1 MAKEITL
8 EELASNANKQ
18 KIREVSI
25 SEISNTLPPKQTEEP
40 TNPPL
45 VEDAFNNL
53 FNKFNSIKTEFEERV
68 LPEREAAAISE
79 ELDRELAE
87 LDEEYNPGED
97 MEVQEEEGVENA
109 QYLHVLSEPKPDLPH
124 DIYSSGGDSI
134 TISTNK
140 NLLDTFIKLDDIEEE
155 EEMPN
160 DNNNSYDL
168 EPESKEYYEEEVQEE
183 EYDELD
189 NLLSELDEEDD
200 DEFLLSETD
209 DEEDIEEAKKRFKK
223 SLSSVKITNDNL
235 DLSEFTITKKPVS
248 ISMALNTINHNRTK
262 KHADW
267 ALYYSGRSVRF
278 VECDGPELDALR
290 KTIQSSNGVNAV
302 ISSLRF
308 IYDHIIDAN
317 KPDFELWCKT
327 TRTEDVES
335 LYFGLY
341 RACYSDTNIIPRV
354 CEDDEENKKNNLPN
368 GCGKTSLITTDINE
382 MVKYK
387 DDKVKEK
394 FNKIMNQDTT
404 TSKFTNK
411 SHILPLSDT
420 IAISYSNPTIYTT
433 FIQYASISPDLLNK
447 YTDLLNSLAYITG
460 FYYINP
466 QTKQLA
472 PIDIKTYPNNLNKTV
487 LSRIKAYRNILK
499 TLTVDQYNIAKA
511 KLDNLTE
518 DQVISYVY
526 PKSVCPEC
534 GHNIEEEE
542 IPSVINMLFTRA
554 QLAQV
559 KSL

>member
-25 SEISNTLPPKQTEEP
+25 SEISNTLPPKQAEEP

-53 FNKFNSIKTEFEERV
+53 FNKFNNIKTEFEERV

-87 LDEEYNPGED
+87 LDEEYGPSEDIEVDEFEEDVEEYNPIAEAYEED
-97 MEVQEEEGVENA
+97 TEFEIDNEEVYDNINE
-109 QYLHVLSEPKPDLPH
+109 
-124 DIYSSGGDSI
+124 
-134 TISTNK
+134 
-140 NLLDTFIKLDDIEEE
+140 DIEEE

-160 DNNNSYDL
+160 DNNNGYDL

-387 DDKVKEK
+387 DDKVKER